1 MRDREAEGLDARY
14 LLQQQREK
22 ELNDEEDWYWNLGNY
37 KDESVVLAHSP
48 ARIIRNSEGQTV
60 ILEGYEV
67 FLYETALQ
75 LLAIKRNDP
84 VLMLDI
90 GGGVGGTFNRLAV
103 ALGDQIENNRLALI
117 VSNIKASQDEQIGV
131 FEANRESSTDK
142 KLLIRQSHADLESA
156 RGLIHHVTGNFR
168 SLRIQRI
175 TLPNG
180 KNIKLE
186 RNIDFAHERHSLT
199 PQTYTPELDIPE
211 IGHLLSPYGI
221 YSVPSRNVQNL
232 YTVVPKGIVLREAE
246 KARQITQRKS
256 GILVAH
262 GSLVNSFG
270 LQRVSI
276 VESGPYQGTPM
287 NTIIYKGPFAPS
299 IRLT

>member
-1 MRDREAEGLDARY
+1 MRDIEAEGLEDRY

-37 KDESVVLAHSP
+37 KDESVVVSHSP

-103 ALGDQIENNRLALI
+103 ALRDQIENNRLALI

-142 KLLIRQSHADLESA
+142 KLLKIGRA
-156 RGLIHHVTGNFR
+156 HV
-168 SLRIQRI
+168 
-175 TLPNG
+175 
-180 KNIKLE
+180 
-186 RNIDFAHERHSLT
+186 
-199 PQTYTPELDIPE
+199 
-211 IGHLLSPYGI
+211 
-221 YSVPSRNVQNL
+221 
-232 YTVVPKGIVLREAE
+232 
-246 KARQITQRKS
+246 
-256 GILVAH
+256 
-262 GSLVNSFG
+262 
-270 LQRVSI
+270 
-276 VESGPYQGTPM
+276 
-287 NTIIYKGPFAPS
+287 
-299 IRLT
+299 